1 VTETTITPFTQG
13 VYHVGLTVSEVF
25 KIAIFTVILGM
36 NEVSQRPGYP
46 VIFVSDGVVMITL
59 WQAKEPATATAFNR
73 QINIGLQHVAL
84 TIADAEQRD
93 VLCARSKKTIGV
105 EIEFTPESLGSNSFH
120 HIVRR
125 IPGGVRVESIMPG

>member
-1 VTETTITPFTQG
+1 MTETIITLFTQG

-25 KIAIFTVILGM
+25 KIAIFTVIRGM

-46 VIFVSDGVVMITL
+46 VIFVSDGVVMIAL

-105 EIEFTPESLGSNSFH
+105 EIEFTPESLGSNPFH

>member
-1 VTETTITPFTQG
+1 
-13 VYHVGLTVSEVF
+13 
-25 KIAIFTVILGM
+25 
-36 NEVSQRPGYP
+36 
-46 VIFVSDGVVMITL
+46 MITL
-59 WQAKEPATATAFNR
+59 WQAKVPATATAVNR

-105 EIEFTPESLGSNSFH
+105 EIEYTPESLGSNRFH

-125 IPGGVRVESIMPG
+125 IPGGTE